1 MRSQSPA
8 PGEQVSVQTPLTQLG
23 VLPVGAVHT
32 LPQAPQFIT
41 LVRVGVSQPLAA
53 LLSQLAKPALHTSEQ
68 VPMAHPDCP
77 LATAPVGHTV
87 PQAPQLRLSVSVLTQ
102 VPLQR
107 AERGAMQPLRH
118 A

>member
-1 MRSQSPA
+1 M
-8 PGEQVSVQTPLTQLG
+8 QTPFTQLG

-32 LPQAPQFIT
+32 VPQAPQFVML
-41 LVRVGVSQPLAA
+41 LVVRVSQPLAA
-53 LLSQLAKPALHTSEQ
+53 LPSQLAKPAVQTREQ

-102 VPLQR
+102 VLLQR
-107 AERGAMQPLRH
+107 AESGAMQPLRH